1 MSTRHQR
8 WILPHFGA
16 DWETKGWFW
25 QPSFR
30 TAPGAWV
37 YLIDAVTY
45 LLLSHFGERLGA
57 DIQAMHPSQPGAL
70 LEIQPH
76 RLHSQSTTSEQPQYR
91 ALCYQ

>member
-8 WILPHFGA
+8 WVLPHFGA
-16 DWETKGWFW
+16 DWEIKGQFW

-57 DIQAMHPSQPGAL
+57 DIQANMGIAGDPATPPTL
-70 LEIQPH
+70 
-76 RLHSQSTTSEQPQYR
+76 SERNQ
-91 ALCYQ
+91 